1 MVMGY
6 IANTNGDIYIYTYR
20 EPHGNIT
27 GIYHLVS
34 SNMADSRFIAGK
46 IIDRTDGFPSK
57 LCMFDDWRVIPSQPC
72 LQILQPQS

>member
-1 MVMGY
+1 MV
-6 IANTNGDIYIYTYR
+6 TYIYTYR

-46 IIDRTDGFPSK
+46 SLTELMGFLASY
-57 LCMFDDWRVIPSQPC
+57 VC
-72 LQILQPQS
+72 LMTGG